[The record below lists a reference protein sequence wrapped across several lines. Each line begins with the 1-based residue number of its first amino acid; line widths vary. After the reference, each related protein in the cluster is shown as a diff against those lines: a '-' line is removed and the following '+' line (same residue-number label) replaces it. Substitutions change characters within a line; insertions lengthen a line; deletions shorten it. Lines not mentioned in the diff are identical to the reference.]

1 MPQPRRKA
9 TDPQLGPLGEIVGY
23 HFRRAWTV
31 LRKDFEASVQDLSV
45 RQAQIGILSVIH
57 ANPGINQGVVGK
69 MLDIQRANMVA
80 LVGELTDAGWV
91 VRGEDPA
98 DRRAIALTLTSEGE
112 TLLANALQ
120 RIHRHE
126 QELFSVLSESER
138 SMLLGML
145 QRLGDARVAGAG

>member
-1 MPQPRRKA
+1 MSQPRRKA
-9 TDPQLGPLGEIVGY
+9 ADPQLGPLGEITGY
-23 HFRRAWTV
+23 HFRRAWNV
-31 LRKDFEASVQDLSV
+31 LRKDFEASLQDLGV

-80 LVGELTDAGWV
+80 LIGELADVGWV

-98 DRRAIALTLTSEGE
+98 DRRAIALTLTSAGE
-112 TLLANALQ
+112 KLLSDALR
-120 RIHRHE
+120 RIDRHE
-126 QELFSVLSESER
+126 QGLFSVLSESER
-138 SMLLGML
+138 TMLLDML